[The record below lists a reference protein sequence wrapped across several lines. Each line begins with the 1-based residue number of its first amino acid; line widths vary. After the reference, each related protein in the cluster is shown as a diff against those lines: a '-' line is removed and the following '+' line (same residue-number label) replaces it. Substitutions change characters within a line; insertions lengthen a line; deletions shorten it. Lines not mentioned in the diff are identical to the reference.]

1 MARDPVCG
9 MEVDPATAKWK
20 TIYKGAVYYFCSE
33 ACLRE
38 FERDPEHY
46 LTHGPKGMPH
56 HH

>member
-9 MEVDPATAKWK
+9 MEVDPATARWK
-20 TIYKGAVYYFCSE
+20 TIYKGTVYYFCSE